1 MKNKNKEYKISLWGL
16 VSEKLSEQKIKS
28 KEMKS
33 QEVYKKGSS
42 FFLKQGLIYGGIA
55 LVMLVLGAVAFE
67 FGLKG
72 YVENKVIVLSI
83 FGMIFGALLLI
94 YGVGFAI
101 ISISAFVRQQ
111 RFGYTLL
118 TIFLYILML
127 TIVLCVLMCIVLI
140 ATSMFVTI

>member
-55 LVMLVLGAVAFE
+55 LVMLV
-67 FGLKG
+67 
-72 YVENKVIVLSI
+72 
-83 FGMIFGALLLI
+83 
-94 YGVGFAI
+94 
-101 ISISAFVRQQ
+101 
-111 RFGYTLL
+111 
-118 TIFLYILML
+118 
-127 TIVLCVLMCIVLI
+127 
-140 ATSMFVTI
+140 